1 MVIELTLGSF
11 GIFCCILILIIFFIY
26 TTVDISVD
34 MTTKRNKVRDEKMIS
49 LLEELLKLN
58 RKDNA

>member
-11 GIFCCILILIIFFIY
+11 GIFCCILILLIFFIY

-49 LLEELLKLN
+49 ILEELLKLN

>member
-11 GIFCCILILIIFFIY
+11 GIFCCILILVIFFIY

-49 LLEELLKLN
+49 ILEELLKLN